1 MPAKAVRDIAD
12 TPRRRLAGKQLLQ
25 GISVIFG
32 NDSMS
37 GLNELLQAIDTA
49 AHAGEE
55 TILATVVKVEG
66 SAYRRPG
73 ARMLI
78 PMHGRTVGTVSGG
91 CLEQDLAKKAWWLTD
106 SGEPVVRR
114 YSTGATEDE
123 DDEQSALTFGLGCNG
138 TVFVLLERLRAK
150 SPSPAIELLRRVR
163 DRQQPAAMATV
174 IASSRD
180 ASARVGDR
188 LLSDTEGSLRN
199 LQLNN
204 AIRRDLH
211 KTLAQKKSS
220 TRLYSDARG
229 EVEVFFEYIAPPPR
243 LVIIG
248 AGHDAQPLVRMA
260 KLLDWHVSVVD
271 SRSHFAR
278 AERFPQADAVIF
290 ASLDNPFDLAPLIDG
305 AAVAV
310 MTHSYRQDR
319 HWLGL
324 ALQASPAYI
333 GQLGPRERT
342 ERLLAEIGLGHSALH
357 YPMGLDLGGDAPQ
370 SVALAILA
378 EMTAVMNQRQGG
390 MLRHRSK
397 PIHQVDLWSVKIF
410 SRRWSGL
417 NSDVR

>member
-1 MPAKAVRDIAD
+1 
-12 TPRRRLAGKQLLQ
+12 
-25 GISVIFG
+25 
-32 NDSMS
+32 MS
-37 GLNELLQAIDTA
+37 GLNDLLQAIDTA
-49 AHAGEE
+49 ACQGEE

-78 PMHGRTVGTVSGG
+78 PIHGRTVGTVSGG

-138 TVFVLLERLRAK
+138 TVFVMLERLRAK
-150 SPSPAIELLRRVR
+150 SPAPAIDLLRRVR
-163 DRQQPAAMATV
+163 DSQQPAAMATV

-188 LLSDTEGSLRN
+188 LLSNTEGSLRN
-199 LQLNN
+199 LQLNS
-204 AIRRDLH
+204 AMRRGLH
-211 KTLAQKKSS
+211 KTLMQKKSS
-220 TRLYSDARG
+220 IRLYSNTRG

-248 AGHDAQPLVRMA
+248 AGHDAQPLARMA
-260 KLLDWHVSVVD
+260 KLLDWHVSVID

-278 AERFPQADAVIF
+278 AERFPQADAVIL

-324 ALQASPAYI
+324 ALQAAPAYI

-342 ERLLAEIGLGHSALH
+342 ERLLAQIGTSTSALH
-357 YPMGLDLGGDAPQ
+357 YPMGLDLGGDASQ

-390 MLRHRSK
+390 MLRNRGK
-397 PIHQVDLWSVKIF
+397 PIHRVDLVVSEKLENTATV
-410 SRRWSGL
+410 
-417 NSDVR
+417 

>member
-1 MPAKAVRDIAD
+1 
-12 TPRRRLAGKQLLQ
+12 
-25 GISVIFG
+25 
-32 NDSMS
+32 MS
-37 GLNELLQAIDTA
+37 GLNDLLQAIDTA
-49 AHAGEE
+49 AQTGEE

-78 PMHGRTVGTVSGG
+78 PLHGRTVGTVSGG

-150 SPSPAIELLRRVR
+150 TPSPVTELLRRVR
-163 DRQQPAAMATV
+163 DSQQPAAMATV
-174 IASSRD
+174 IATSRN

-188 LLSDTEGSLRN
+188 WLSDAEHALRN
-199 LQLNN
+199 PQLNH
-204 AIRRDLH
+204 AIGIDLD
-211 KTLAQKKSS
+211 KTLLQKKSS
-220 TRLYSDARG
+220 IRLYTDARG
-229 EVEVFFEYIAPPPR
+229 EIEVFFEYIAPPPR
-243 LVIIG
+243 LVIFG

-260 KLLDWHVSVVD
+260 KLLDWHVTVID

-278 AERFPQADAVIF
+278 PERFPQADAVIF
-290 ASLDNPFDLAPLIDG
+290 ANLDNPFDLHPLIDG

-319 HWLGL
+319 HWL
-324 ALQASPAYI
+324 AQAQQAAPAYL
-333 GQLGPRERT
+333 GQLGPKERT
-342 ERLLAEIGLGHSALH
+342 ERLLTDIDRNPSALH
-357 YPMGLDLGGDAPQ
+357 YPMGLDLGGDAPE

-378 EMTAVMNQRQGG
+378 EMTAVLNQRQGG
-390 MLRHRSK
+390 MLRHRVK
-397 PIHQVDLWSVKIF
+397 PIHQANLVVSENLEVATM
-410 SRRWSGL
+410 
-417 NSDVR
+417 V

>member
-1 MPAKAVRDIAD
+1 
-12 TPRRRLAGKQLLQ
+12 
-25 GISVIFG
+25 
-32 NDSMS
+32 MS
-37 GLNELLQAIDTA
+37 GLNDLLQAIDTA
-49 AHAGEE
+49 ACQGEE

-78 PMHGRTVGTVSGG
+78 PIHGRTVGTVSGG

-138 TVFVLLERLRAK
+138 TVFVMLERLRAK
-150 SPSPAIELLRRVR
+150 SPAPAIDLLRRVR
-163 DRQQPAAMATV
+163 DSQQPAAMATV

-188 LLSDTEGSLRN
+188 LLSNTEGSLRN
-199 LQLNN
+199 LQLNS
-204 AIRRDLH
+204 AMRRGLH
-211 KTLAQKKSS
+211 KTLMQKKSS
-220 TRLYSDARG
+220 IRLYSNARG

-260 KLLDWHVSVVD
+260 KLLDWHVSVID

-278 AERFPQADAVIF
+278 AERFPQADAVIL

-324 ALQASPAYI
+324 ALQAAPAYI

-342 ERLLAEIGLGHSALH
+342 ERLLAQIGTSTSALH

-390 MLRHRSK
+390 MLRNRGK
-397 PIHQVDLWSVKIF
+397 PIHRVDLVVSEKLENTATV
-410 SRRWSGL
+410 
-417 NSDVR
+417 

>member
-1 MPAKAVRDIAD
+1 
-12 TPRRRLAGKQLLQ
+12 
-25 GISVIFG
+25 
-32 NDSMS
+32 MS

-49 AHAGEE
+49 ARQGEE

-78 PMHGRTVGTVSGG
+78 PIHGRTVGTVSGG

-138 TVFVLLERLRAK
+138 TVFVMLERLRAK
-150 SPSPAIELLRRVR
+150 SPAPAIDLLRRVR
-163 DRQQPAAMATV
+163 DSQQPAAMATV

-188 LLSDTEGSLRN
+188 LLSDTEGNLHNLHNLHN
-199 LQLNN
+199 LQLNM

-260 KLLDWHVSVVD
+260 KLLDWHVSVID

-278 AERFPQADAVIF
+278 AERFPQADAVIL

-324 ALQASPAYI
+324 ALQAAPAYI
-333 GQLGPRERT
+333 GQLGPKERT
-342 ERLLAEIGLGHSALH
+342 ERLRAQIGTSTSALH

-390 MLRHRSK
+390 MLRHRGK
-397 PIHQVDLWSVKIF
+397 PIHHADLVVSEKLENTATV
-410 SRRWSGL
+410 
-417 NSDVR
+417 

>member
-1 MPAKAVRDIAD
+1 
-12 TPRRRLAGKQLLQ
+12 
-25 GISVIFG
+25 
-32 NDSMS
+32 MS
-37 GLNELLQAIDTA
+37 GLNDLLQAIDTA
-49 AHAGEE
+49 AHQGEE

-78 PMHGRTVGTVSGG
+78 PIHGRTVGTVSGG

-138 TVFVLLERLRAK
+138 TVFVMLERLRAK
-150 SPSPAIELLRRVR
+150 SPAPAIDLLRRVR
-163 DRQQPAAMATV
+163 DSQLPAAMATV

-199 LQLNN
+199 LQLNS
-204 AIRRDLH
+204 AMRRGLH
-211 KTLAQKKSS
+211 KTLMQKKSS
-220 TRLYSDARG
+220 IRLYSNARG

-260 KLLDWHVSVVD
+260 KLLDWHVSVID

-278 AERFPQADAVIF
+278 AERFPQADAVIL

-319 HWLGL
+319 HWLEL
-324 ALQASPAYI
+324 ALQAAPAYI
-333 GQLGPRERT
+333 GQLGPKERT
-342 ERLLAEIGLGHSALH
+342 ERLLAQIGTSTSALH

-390 MLRHRSK
+390 MLRHRGK
-397 PIHQVDLWSVKIF
+397 PIHHADLVVSEKLENTATV
-410 SRRWSGL
+410 
-417 NSDVR
+417 

>member
-1 MPAKAVRDIAD
+1 
-12 TPRRRLAGKQLLQ
+12 
-25 GISVIFG
+25 
-32 NDSMS
+32 MS
-37 GLNELLQAIDTA
+37 GLNDLLQAIDTA
-49 AHAGEE
+49 AHQGEE

-78 PMHGRTVGTVSGG
+78 PIHGRTVGTVSGG
-91 CLEQDLAKKAWWLTD
+91 CLEQDLAKKAWWLTN

-138 TVFVLLERLRAK
+138 TVFVMLERLRAK
-150 SPSPAIELLRRVR
+150 SPAPAIDLLRRVR
-163 DRQQPAAMATV
+163 DSQQPAAMATV

-188 LLSDTEGSLRN
+188 LLSNTEGSLRN
-199 LQLNN
+199 LQLNS
-204 AIRRDLH
+204 AMRRGLH
-211 KTLAQKKSS
+211 KTLMQKKSS
-220 TRLYSDARG
+220 IRLYSNARG

-278 AERFPQADAVIF
+278 AERFPQADAVIL

-324 ALQASPAYI
+324 ALQAAPAYI

-342 ERLLAEIGLGHSALH
+342 ERLLAQIGTSTSALH

-390 MLRHRSK
+390 MLRNRGK
-397 PIHQVDLWSVKIF
+397 PIHRVDLVVSEKLENTATV
-410 SRRWSGL
+410 
-417 NSDVR
+417 

>member
-1 MPAKAVRDIAD
+1 
-12 TPRRRLAGKQLLQ
+12 
-25 GISVIFG
+25 
-32 NDSMS
+32 MS
-37 GLNELLQAIDTA
+37 GLNDLLQAIDTA
-49 AHAGEE
+49 AHQGEE

-78 PMHGRTVGTVSGG
+78 PIHGRTVGTVSGG
-91 CLEQDLAKKAWWLTD
+91 CLEQDLAKKAWWLTN

-138 TVFVLLERLRAK
+138 TVFVMLERLPAK
-150 SPSPAIELLRRVR
+150 SPAPAIELLRRVR
-163 DRQQPAAMATV
+163 DSQQPAAMATV

-188 LLSDTEGSLRN
+188 LLSNTEGSLRN
-199 LQLNN
+199 LQLNS
-204 AIRRDLH
+204 AMRRGLH
-211 KTLAQKKSS
+211 KTLMQKKSS
-220 TRLYSDARG
+220 IRLYSNARG

-278 AERFPQADAVIF
+278 AERFPQADAVIL

-324 ALQASPAYI
+324 ALQAAPAYI
-333 GQLGPRERT
+333 GQLGPKERT
-342 ERLLAEIGLGHSALH
+342 ERLLAQIGTSTSALH

-390 MLRHRSK
+390 MLRHRGK
-397 PIHQVDLWSVKIF
+397 PIHHADLVVSEKLEMTATV
-410 SRRWSGL
+410 
-417 NSDVR
+417 

>member
-1 MPAKAVRDIAD
+1 
-12 TPRRRLAGKQLLQ
+12 
-25 GISVIFG
+25 
-32 NDSMS
+32 MS
-37 GLNELLQAIDTA
+37 GLNDLLQAIDTA
-49 AHAGEE
+49 AHQGEE

-78 PMHGRTVGTVSGG
+78 PIHGRTVGTVSGG

-138 TVFVLLERLRAK
+138 TVFVMLERLRAK
-150 SPSPAIELLRRVR
+150 SPAPAIDLLRRVR
-163 DRQQPAAMATV
+163 DSQQPAAMATV

-188 LLSDTEGSLRN
+188 LLSNTEGSLRN
-199 LQLNN
+199 LQLNS
-204 AIRRDLH
+204 AMRRGLH
-211 KTLAQKKSS
+211 KTLMQKKSS
-220 TRLYSDARG
+220 IRLYSNARG

-260 KLLDWHVSVVD
+260 KLLDWHVSVID

-278 AERFPQADAVIF
+278 AERFPQADAVIL

-324 ALQASPAYI
+324 ALQAAPAYI
-333 GQLGPRERT
+333 GQLGPKERT
-342 ERLLAEIGLGHSALH
+342 ERLLAQIGTSTSALH

-390 MLRHRSK
+390 MLRHRGK
-397 PIHQVDLWSVKIF
+397 PIHHADLVVSEKLEMTATV
-410 SRRWSGL
+410 
-417 NSDVR
+417 

>member
-1 MPAKAVRDIAD
+1 
-12 TPRRRLAGKQLLQ
+12 
-25 GISVIFG
+25 
-32 NDSMS
+32 MS

-49 AHAGEE
+49 ARQGEE

-78 PMHGRTVGTVSGG
+78 PIHGRTVGTVSGG

-138 TVFVLLERLRAK
+138 TVFVMLERLRAK
-150 SPSPAIELLRRVR
+150 SPAPAIDLLRRVR
-163 DRQQPAAMATV
+163 DSQLPAAMATV

-199 LQLNN
+199 LQLNS
-204 AIRRDLH
+204 AMRRGLH
-211 KTLAQKKSS
+211 KTLMQKKSS
-220 TRLYSDARG
+220 IRLYSNARG

-260 KLLDWHVSVVD
+260 KLLDWHVSVID

-278 AERFPQADAVIF
+278 AERFPQADAVIL

-324 ALQASPAYI
+324 ALQAAPAYI
-333 GQLGPRERT
+333 GQLGPKERT
-342 ERLLAEIGLGHSALH
+342 ERLLAQIGTSTSALH

-390 MLRHRSK
+390 MLRHRGK
-397 PIHQVDLWSVKIF
+397 PIHHADLVVSEKLENTATV
-410 SRRWSGL
+410 
-417 NSDVR
+417 

>member
-1 MPAKAVRDIAD
+1 
-12 TPRRRLAGKQLLQ
+12 
-25 GISVIFG
+25 
-32 NDSMS
+32 MS

-49 AHAGEE
+49 ARQGEE

-78 PMHGRTVGTVSGG
+78 PIHGRTVGTVSGG

-123 DDEQSALTFGLGCNG
+123 DDEQSTLTFGLCCNG
-138 TVFVLLERLRAK
+138 TVFVMLERLRAK
-150 SPSPAIELLRRVR
+150 SPAPAIDLLRRVR
-163 DRQQPAAMATV
+163 DSQQPAAMATV

-199 LQLNN
+199 LQLNS
-204 AIRRDLH
+204 AMRRGLH
-211 KTLAQKKSS
+211 KTLMQKKSS
-220 TRLYSDARG
+220 IRLYSNARG

-248 AGHDAQPLVRMA
+248 ASHDAQPLVRMA
-260 KLLDWHVSVVD
+260 KLLDWHVSVID

-278 AERFPQADAVIF
+278 AERFPQADAVIL

-324 ALQASPAYI
+324 ALQAAPAYI
-333 GQLGPRERT
+333 GQLGPKERT
-342 ERLLAEIGLGHSALH
+342 ERLLAQIGTSTSALH

-390 MLRHRSK
+390 MLRHRGK
-397 PIHQVDLWSVKIF
+397 PIHHADLVVSEKLENTATV
-410 SRRWSGL
+410 
-417 NSDVR
+417 

>member
-1 MPAKAVRDIAD
+1 
-12 TPRRRLAGKQLLQ
+12 
-25 GISVIFG
+25 
-32 NDSMS
+32 MS

-49 AHAGEE
+49 AQAGEE

-78 PMHGRTVGTVSGG
+78 PLHGRTVGTVSGG

-106 SGEPVVRR
+106 SGEPLVRR

-138 TVFVLLERLRAK
+138 TVFVMLERLRAK
-150 SPSPAIELLRRVR
+150 SPAPTIELLRRVR
-163 DRQQPAAMATV
+163 DRQQSAAMATV
-174 IASSRD
+174 IGTSRYASV
-180 ASARVGDR
+180 RVGDR

-199 LQLNN
+199 LQLTHG
-204 AIRRDLH
+204 IRRDLH
-211 KTLAQKKSS
+211 KTMAQKKSS

-243 LVIIG
+243 LVIFG

-278 AERFPQADAVIF
+278 AERFPQADAVVF
-290 ASLDNPFDLAPLIDG
+290 ASLDNPFDLSPLIDG
-305 AAVAV
+305 AFVAV

-324 ALQASPAYI
+324 ALQASPAYL

-342 ERLLAEIGLGHSALH
+342 ERLLAEIGLGTSALH

-397 PIHQVDLWSVKIF
+397 PIHQVDLVVSEKLEQAASV
-410 SRRWSGL
+410 
-417 NSDVR
+417 

>member
-1 MPAKAVRDIAD
+1 
-12 TPRRRLAGKQLLQ
+12 
-25 GISVIFG
+25 
-32 NDSMS
+32 MS
-37 GLNELLQAIDTA
+37 GLNDLLQAIDTA
-49 AHAGEE
+49 AHQGEE

-78 PMHGRTVGTVSGG
+78 PIHGRTVGTVSGG

-138 TVFVLLERLRAK
+138 TVFVMLERLRAK
-150 SPSPAIELLRRVR
+150 SPAPAIDLLRRVR
-163 DRQQPAAMATV
+163 DSQQPAAMATV

-188 LLSDTEGSLRN
+188 LLSNTEGSLRN
-199 LQLNN
+199 LQLNS
-204 AIRRDLH
+204 AMRRGLH
-211 KTLAQKKSS
+211 KTLMQKKSS
-220 TRLYSDARG
+220 IRLYSNARG

-260 KLLDWHVSVVD
+260 KLLDWHVSVID

-278 AERFPQADAVIF
+278 AERFPQADAVIL

-324 ALQASPAYI
+324 ALQAAPAYI

-342 ERLLAEIGLGHSALH
+342 ERLLAQIGTSTSALH

-390 MLRHRSK
+390 MLRNRGK
-397 PIHQVDLWSVKIF
+397 PIHRVDLVVSEKLENTATV
-410 SRRWSGL
+410 
-417 NSDVR
+417 